1 MATERGTV
9 SSQCVRSHYQPCA
22 SRGEEKR
29 KSASGMAAKV
39 GSNSTIGRHFC
50 AVAALLLI
58 VACVHRPLDPMIE
71 IHDAVKTHD
80 LGRVRQLVEADAML
94 LEARDSKG
102 NLPLHWAA
110 FLGHRDITLYLIES
124 GSDVN
129 ARNWSEEIPLHA
141 AAQSPFDDVAMV
153 VFLLRQGADI
163 DANSGLSTPFLAAA
177 SEGNTRVEEYLLA
190 EGADPSPDGI
200 DNIETGTDQAQ
211 SGVELRDEDDR
222 PIEEITVYGT
232 RPKNF
237 RIPIMTIMDIY
248 EDRRKGSYFYRI
260 GKLKEAFPYLLN
272 AARHGFKYAQAR
284 VGYLYLTGR
293 GDVPQDNETAIG
305 WLGVAASATTMPE
318 ISRYWN
324 NVREQIPEE
333 LMPHAEEVVSSYI
346 ARYGADANRVNCR
359 RSRSTRSHI
368 KTLSCYFDDEFR
380 YSGALDALSAR
391 SFTPVAIGS
400 GPN

>member
-1 MATERGTV
+1 
-9 SSQCVRSHYQPCA
+9 
-22 SRGEEKR
+22 
-29 KSASGMAAKV
+29 
-39 GSNSTIGRHFC
+39 
-50 AVAALLLI
+50 
-58 VACVHRPLDPMIE
+58 
-71 IHDAVKTHD
+71 
-80 LGRVRQLVEADAML
+80 
-94 LEARDSKG
+94 
-102 NLPLHWAA
+102 
-110 FLGHRDITLYLIES
+110 
-124 GSDVN
+124 
-129 ARNWSEEIPLHA
+129 
-141 AAQSPFDDVAMV
+141 
-153 VFLLRQGADI
+153 
-163 DANSGLSTPFLAAA
+163 
-177 SEGNTRVEEYLLA
+177 
-190 EGADPSPDGI
+190 
-200 DNIETGTDQAQ
+200 
-211 SGVELRDEDDR
+211 
-222 PIEEITVYGT
+222 
-232 RPKNF
+232 
-237 RIPIMTIMDIY
+237 MTIMDIY

-359 RSRSTRSHI
+359 RSRSARSHI